1 MNSYFEQT
9 GFYGSHHHQSAA
21 GAGGHHDQTAAAYR
35 FPLGLGMSP
44 YASSQ
49 HHHHHALHQ
58 ARPPQDS
65 PYDASVAAACKLYS
79 AANESSQQG
88 SVNYSTGST
97 KSDCVKGS
105 LASDQ
110 QHQNG

>member
-1 MNSYFEQT
+1 MNSYFEQS
-9 GFYGSHHHQSAA
+9 GFYGSHHHQTAA
-21 GAGGHHDQTAAAYR
+21 GAGAHHHDQTAAYR

-44 YASSQ
+44 YASTQ
-49 HHHHHALHQ
+49 HHHHHLHQ

-79 AANESSQQG
+79 SASDSSQQA

-97 KSDCVKGS
+97 KSDCVKSG
-105 LASDQ
+105 LADQ